1 MIVDK
6 KHWKITWYLKVHYR
20 WKCKICRIYTCISCN
35 FLISTT
41 FDRTYISFLN
51 STIFWKIE
59 KNIFYQNG
67 TFLSFVIFLT
77 CRGDF
82 WKKNL
87 SKVIGITKCDL
98 TFCWEFSYFLTCKVL
113 RVDFL
118 WKINSYYKV
127 CFYKKSQKE
136 GINVKND
143 QKVIKNRLLK
153 TGVSFVIRP
162 FVSIL

>member
-1 MIVDK
+1 MK
-6 KHWKITWYLKVHYR
+6 KLLDIWR
-20 WKCKICRIYTCISCN
+20 CISTKN
-35 FLISTT
+35 AKFAEFLHPILT
-41 FDRTYISFLN
+41 FFWLVTFLSAYISVFSIVLFFQK
-51 STIFWKIE
+51 SK

-82 WKKNL
+82 WKENL
-87 SKVIGITKCDL
+87 IFEIGITKCDL
-98 TFCWEFSYFLTCKVL
+98 TFCWEFSYFLTC
-113 RVDFL
+113 RGIFS

-153 TGVSFVIRP
+153 TDISLLIRP
-162 FVSIL
+162 FDAILEPKKWYKW